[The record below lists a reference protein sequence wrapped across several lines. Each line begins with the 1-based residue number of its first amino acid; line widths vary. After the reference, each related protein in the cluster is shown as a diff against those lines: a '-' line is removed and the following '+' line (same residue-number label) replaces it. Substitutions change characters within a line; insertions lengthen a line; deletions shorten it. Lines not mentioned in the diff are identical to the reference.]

1 MRINFGGRPNKEL
14 VITLENPLHPSKFL
28 SAKLFI
34 KGIWTVIC
42 RQPLRIFRLSVVQAI
57 WMASLFQWRKEGCP
71 FLVDKVT
78 EGAETENQN
87 LDQV

>member
-34 KGIWTVIC
+34 KGI
-42 RQPLRIFRLSVVQAI
+42 
-57 WMASLFQWRKEGCP
+57 
-71 FLVDKVT
+71 
-78 EGAETENQN
+78 
-87 LDQV
+87 